1 MLRDEQLWF
10 LRESNMSRTLVRFA
24 KISRFNVI
32 FPPLR
37 IEQVA
42 FDYSNDLKVTLHS
55 LGTIAGTFF
64 SSLRFHTYGSLT
76 QIDETSVVN
85 EAVSLGRQKLSACI
99 GEKTNGRGAR
109 MSTCNLT

>member
-10 LRESNMSRTLVRFA
+10 LRESNMSRTLVRSA

-42 FDYSNDLKVTLHS
+42 FDHSNDLKVTLHS
-55 LGTIAGTFF
+55 LGTIAGTFSF
-64 SSLRFHTYGSLT
+64 FA
-76 QIDETSVVN
+76 SVSYVRV
-85 EAVSLGRQKLSACI
+85 AY
-99 GEKTNGRGAR
+99 TNR
-109 MSTCNLT
+109 